1 VVWSRGPLRPHDRGD
16 RPGRAA
22 GASAIATAAARR
34 SAIEDIRDYL
44 ASLEPDRLI
53 DLIVNACRRDDR
65 MREKLLLAARGRGD
79 IHAAIKTWKEALK
92 RATAVRGYVDYG
104 EMPYFVAGIRDAVNA
119 LDSWITDGRA
129 AAVVELAEYA
139 VSRVESAMEECDD
152 SNGELGGLLAHIVEL
167 HLDACRAASP
177 DPAELAERL
186 FEYELNGH
194 WETFSS
200 AAELYAEVLGEPG
213 LARYRRLAEAEWAK
227 VPTLGP
233 GDDKSQTWHGNR
245 YRITQIME
253 TLARRSGDAEALV
266 AVKAR
271 DLSSA
276 WRFLQIAEVYREAGR
291 ADKALEWA
299 ERGLA
304 AFPQRTDGRLREFLI
319 GEYLQRG
326 RGAEA
331 MTLTWAQFAE
341 RSDLGGYTGLKATV
355 RQADGDW
362 PNWRDRA
369 LKHLR
374 QDIAREFTERNK
386 TGYARMAAPDRSRLV
401 EMLLSEQDIEAAWRE
416 AETGG
421 CRDELRLRLADLR
434 AEDHPEDSLAIYRRQ
449 AASLVEQTNTP
460 AYEQAMVLIRKI
472 EPLLRNREGGAQQWS
487 DYLAELR
494 GKYADW
500 PTASGCGCG
509 ATCGCGPC
517 KQRHGHAG
525 KDEHPRAVSDEDAA
539 QYVLEAVPFEVR
551 GYVPETDKRAPSG
564 FLLHLYLRDGNE
576 EQRVVTFEVE
586 NRNTVRITWMVDPAT
601 ATRRSELVRAID
613 LLVQQAYDGEE
624 NDDDPG

>member
-1 VVWSRGPLRPHDRGD
+1 MRRELLALALKGIAGTAYFARGKTYRDQNRVQWLDENDEGVDARVRGTRD
-16 RPGRAA
+16 YTVQLWEEGGKIRYNCDCPVGQDGEFCKHCVAAALAWLGEAEPQPARPGEAPPK
-22 GASAIATAAARR
+22 RR

-65 MREKLLLAARGRGD
+65 LREKLLLAARGRGD

-92 RATAVRGYVDYG
+92 RATAVRDYVDYG
-104 EMPYFVAGIRDAVNA
+104 EMPYFVAGIRDVVNA

-177 DPAELAERL
+177 DPAALAERL

-227 VPTLGP
+227 VPALGP

-276 WRFLQIAEVYREAGR
+276 WCFLQIAEVYREAGR

-331 MTLTWAQFAE
+331 MTLAWAQFAE

-401 EMLLSEQDIEAAWRE
+401 EVLLSEQDIEAAWRE

-434 AEDHPEDSLAIYRRQ
+434 AKDHPEDSLAIYRRQ

-472 EPLLRNREGGAQQWS
+472 EPLLRNRDGGAQQWS

-494 GKYADW
+494 GKFKA
-500 PTASGCGCG
+500 
-509 ATCGCGPC
+509 
-517 KQRHGHAG
+517 
-525 KDEHPRAVSDEDAA
+525 
-539 QYVLEAVPFEVR
+539 
-551 GYVPETDKRAPSG
+551 KRN
-564 FLLHLYLRDGNE
+564 FIKLLSALR
-576 EQRVVTFEVE
+576 
-586 NRNTVRITWMVDPAT
+586 
-601 ATRRSELVRAID
+601 
-613 LLVQQAYDGEE
+613 
-624 NDDDPG
+624 

>member
-1 VVWSRGPLRPHDRGD
+1 MRRELLALALKGIAGTAYFARGKTYHDQNRVQWLDENDEGVDARVRGTRD
-16 RPGRAA
+16 YTVQLWEEGGKIRYNCDCPVGQDGEFCKHCVAAALAWLEEAEPQPARPGEAPPK
-22 GASAIATAAARR
+22 RR

-104 EMPYFVAGIRDAVNA
+104 EMPYFVAGIRDVVNA

-139 VSRVESAMEECDD
+139 VGRVESAMEECDD

-449 AASLVEQTNTP
+449 AASLIEQTNTP

-494 GKYADW
+494 GKYKA
-500 PTASGCGCG
+500 
-509 ATCGCGPC
+509 
-517 KQRHGHAG
+517 
-525 KDEHPRAVSDEDAA
+525 
-539 QYVLEAVPFEVR
+539 
-551 GYVPETDKRAPSG
+551 KRN
-564 FLLHLYLRDGNE
+564 FMKLLSALR
-576 EQRVVTFEVE
+576 
-586 NRNTVRITWMVDPAT
+586 
-601 ATRRSELVRAID
+601 
-613 LLVQQAYDGEE
+613 
-624 NDDDPG
+624 

>member
-1 VVWSRGPLRPHDRGD
+1 MRRELLALALKGIAGTAYFARGKTYHDQNRVQWLDENDEGVDARVRGTRD
-16 RPGRAA
+16 YTVQLWEEGGKIRYNCDCPVGQDGEFCKHCVAAALAWLGETEPQPARPGEAPPK
-22 GASAIATAAARR
+22 RR

-53 DLIVNACRRDDR
+53 ELIVNACRRDDR

-104 EMPYFVAGIRDAVNA
+104 EMPYFVAGIRDVVNA

-139 VSRVESAMEECDD
+139 VGRVESAMEECDD

-227 VPTLGP
+227 VLTLGP

-401 EMLLSEQDIEAAWRE
+401 EVLLSEQDIEAAWRE

-449 AASLVEQTNTP
+449 AASLIEQTNTP

-494 GKYADW
+494 GKYKA
-500 PTASGCGCG
+500 
-509 ATCGCGPC
+509 
-517 KQRHGHAG
+517 
-525 KDEHPRAVSDEDAA
+525 
-539 QYVLEAVPFEVR
+539 
-551 GYVPETDKRAPSG
+551 KRN
-564 FLLHLYLRDGNE
+564 FMKLLSALR
-576 EQRVVTFEVE
+576 
-586 NRNTVRITWMVDPAT
+586 
-601 ATRRSELVRAID
+601 
-613 LLVQQAYDGEE
+613 
-624 NDDDPG
+624 

>member
-1 VVWSRGPLRPHDRGD
+1 MRRELLALALKGIAGTAYFARGKTYHDQNRVQWLDENDEGVDARVRGTRD
-16 RPGRAA
+16 YTVQLWEEGGKIRYNCDCPVGQDGEFCKHCVAAALAWLGETEPQPARPGEAPPK
-22 GASAIATAAARR
+22 RR

-104 EMPYFVAGIRDAVNA
+104 EMPYFVAGIRDVVNA

-129 AAVVELAEYA
+129 AAMVELAEYA

-227 VPTLGP
+227 VPALGP

-331 MTLTWAQFAE
+331 MTLAWAQFVE

-401 EMLLSEQDIEAAWRE
+401 EVLLSEQDIEAAWRE

-434 AEDHPEDSLAIYRRQ
+434 AKDHPEDSLAIYRRQ

-494 GKYADW
+494 GKYKA
-500 PTASGCGCG
+500 
-509 ATCGCGPC
+509 
-517 KQRHGHAG
+517 
-525 KDEHPRAVSDEDAA
+525 
-539 QYVLEAVPFEVR
+539 
-551 GYVPETDKRAPSG
+551 KRN
-564 FLLHLYLRDGNE
+564 FMKLLSALR
-576 EQRVVTFEVE
+576 
-586 NRNTVRITWMVDPAT
+586 
-601 ATRRSELVRAID
+601 
-613 LLVQQAYDGEE
+613 
-624 NDDDPG
+624 

>member
-1 VVWSRGPLRPHDRGD
+1 MRRELLALALKGIAGTAYFARGKTYRDQNRVQWLDENDEGVDARVRGTRD
-16 RPGRAA
+16 YTVQLWEEGGKIRYNCDCPVGQDGEFCKHCVAAALAWLEEAEPQPARPGEAPPK
-22 GASAIATAAARR
+22 RR

-104 EMPYFVAGIRDAVNA
+104 EMPYFVAGIRDVVNA

-139 VSRVESAMEECDD
+139 VGRVESAMEECDD

-227 VPTLGP
+227 VPALGP

-331 MTLTWAQFAE
+331 MTLAWAQFAE

-401 EMLLSEQDIEAAWRE
+401 EVLLSEQDIEAAWRE

-449 AASLVEQTNTP
+449 AASLIEQTNTP

-494 GKYADW
+494 GKYKA
-500 PTASGCGCG
+500 
-509 ATCGCGPC
+509 
-517 KQRHGHAG
+517 
-525 KDEHPRAVSDEDAA
+525 
-539 QYVLEAVPFEVR
+539 
-551 GYVPETDKRAPSG
+551 KRN
-564 FLLHLYLRDGNE
+564 FMKLLSALR
-576 EQRVVTFEVE
+576 
-586 NRNTVRITWMVDPAT
+586 
-601 ATRRSELVRAID
+601 
-613 LLVQQAYDGEE
+613 
-624 NDDDPG
+624 

>member
-1 VVWSRGPLRPHDRGD
+1 MRRELLALALKGIAGTAYFARGKTYRDQNRVHWLDEDDEGVNARVRGTRD
-16 RPGRAA
+16 YTVQLWEEGGKIRYNCDCPVGQD
-22 GASAIATAAARR
+22 GEFCKHCVAAALAWLEEAEPRSVRSGEAPPKRR

-79 IHAAIKTWKEALK
+79 IHTAIKTWKEALK
-92 RATAVRGYVDYG
+92 RATTTRGFVDYG
-104 EMPYFVAGIRDAVNA
+104 EMPYFVAGIRDVVNA

-129 AAVVELAEYA
+129 AAVVDLAEYA
-139 VSRVESAMEECDD
+139 VARVESALEECDD
-152 SNGELGGLLAHIVEL
+152 SNGELGGLLAHIAEL

-186 FEYELNGH
+186 FERELNGH

-213 LARYRRLAEAEWAK
+213 LTRYRQLAEAEWAK
-227 VPTLGP
+227 VPALGP

-253 TLARRSGDAEALV
+253 TLARRSGDVEALV

-276 WRFLQIAEVYREAGR
+276 WCFLQIAEVYREAGR
-291 ADKALEWA
+291 ADEALEWA

-331 MTLTWAQFAE
+331 MTLAWAQFAE
-341 RSDLGGYTGLKATV
+341 RSDLGGYTGLKTTV

-401 EMLLSEQDIEAAWRE
+401 EVLLSEQEVEAAWRE
-416 AETGG
+416 AESGG

-434 AEDHPEDSLAIYRRQ
+434 AKDHPEDSLAIYRRQ

-472 EPLLRNREGGAQQWS
+472 EPLLRNRDGGAQQWS

-494 GKYADW
+494 GKYKA
-500 PTASGCGCG
+500 
-509 ATCGCGPC
+509 
-517 KQRHGHAG
+517 
-525 KDEHPRAVSDEDAA
+525 
-539 QYVLEAVPFEVR
+539 
-551 GYVPETDKRAPSG
+551 KRN
-564 FLLHLYLRDGNE
+564 FMKLLSALR
-576 EQRVVTFEVE
+576 
-586 NRNTVRITWMVDPAT
+586 
-601 ATRRSELVRAID
+601 
-613 LLVQQAYDGEE
+613 
-624 NDDDPG
+624 

>member
-1 VVWSRGPLRPHDRGD
+1 MRRELLALALKGIAGTAYFARGKTYHDQNRVQWLDENDEGVDARVRGTRD
-16 RPGRAA
+16 YTVQLWEEGGKIRYNCDCPVGQD
-22 GASAIATAAARR
+22 GEFCKHCVAAALAWLGETEPQPARLGEAPPKPR

-104 EMPYFVAGIRDAVNA
+104 EMPYFVAGIRDVVNA

-129 AAVVELAEYA
+129 AAMVELAEYA

-227 VPTLGP
+227 VPALGP

-331 MTLTWAQFAE
+331 MKLAWAQFAE

-401 EMLLSEQDIEAAWRE
+401 EVLLSEQDIEAAWRE

-449 AASLVEQTNTP
+449 AASLIEQTNTP

-494 GKYADW
+494 GKYKA
-500 PTASGCGCG
+500 
-509 ATCGCGPC
+509 
-517 KQRHGHAG
+517 
-525 KDEHPRAVSDEDAA
+525 
-539 QYVLEAVPFEVR
+539 
-551 GYVPETDKRAPSG
+551 KRN
-564 FLLHLYLRDGNE
+564 FMKLLSALR
-576 EQRVVTFEVE
+576 
-586 NRNTVRITWMVDPAT
+586 
-601 ATRRSELVRAID
+601 
-613 LLVQQAYDGEE
+613 
-624 NDDDPG
+624 